1 MHVEREMS
9 VSSSSYKA
17 TSPIGSDPTFMTLFS
32 LNYLLK
38 ALSSNIVKLG
48 VRTPN
53 IRTWGENSSAHRGV
67 HVCIYKTYE
76 Q

>member
-1 MHVEREMS
+1 
-9 VSSSSYKA
+9 
-17 TSPIGSDPTFMTLFS
+17 MTVFS

-53 IRTWGENSSAHRGV
+53 IRTWGETVQPIGVCMCVYIKHMSSRGL
-67 HVCIYKTYE
+67 HDIFNLKKEMYA
-76 Q
+76 